1 MGKPFTALS
10 VSRTS
15 IFVELPDYLEGA
27 CRSRPIITVSEYF
40 NGRAFIRLFPG
51 HSLLLIISYYH
62 NDYRESHT
70 AIATVHYAATSTNP
84 C

>member
-15 IFVELPDYLEGA
+15 VFVELPDYLEVA
-27 CRSRPIITVSEYF
+27 HCSRTIITVSEYF
-40 NGRAFIRLFPG
+40 SRRAFIRFFPG
-51 HSLLLIISYYH
+51 HSLFLIISYYH
-62 NDYRESHT
+62 NDHRESHN
-70 AIATVHYAATSTNP
+70 ALATVHYAAASTNP